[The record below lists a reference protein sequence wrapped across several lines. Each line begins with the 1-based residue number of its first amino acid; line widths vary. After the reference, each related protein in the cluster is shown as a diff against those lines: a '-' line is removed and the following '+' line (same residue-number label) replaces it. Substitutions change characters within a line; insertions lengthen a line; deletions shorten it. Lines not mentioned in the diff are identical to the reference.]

1 MLSKIM
7 NEELESIM
15 ISNPNLY
22 KAIKWAENQDLLY
35 ACETGVDGHMEILMN
50 EPIDA
55 YTVCINAIKGSIYD
69 QDVILTNYVHFY
81 NDVLLTEE

>member
-22 KAIKWAENQDLLY
+22 TAIEWAKNQDLLY
-35 ACETGVDGHMEILMN
+35 ACETGVDGDMEILMN
-50 EPIDA
+50 DPIDA
-55 YTVCINAIKGSIYD
+55 YTVCINAIKGSTHD
-69 QDVILTNYVHFY
+69 REVILTNYAHFY
-81 NDVLLTEE
+81 NDTLLTEE